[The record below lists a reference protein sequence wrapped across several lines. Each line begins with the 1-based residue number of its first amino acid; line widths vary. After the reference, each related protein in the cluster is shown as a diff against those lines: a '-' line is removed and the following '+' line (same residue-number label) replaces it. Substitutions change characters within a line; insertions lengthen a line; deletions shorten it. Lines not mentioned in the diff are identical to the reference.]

1 MEKIEYSDLNKFL
14 VSVGVALM
22 TISILIVWLF
32 FREPFDLLIEQ
43 KTIDNLTETAKTI
56 IITRQGQVSLL
67 LCIIP
72 WVSLILFLLGLTSL
86 IIGLIRWLKKQR
98 LLDERDELTNKK
110 LQKELEKL
118 SEKEVVDKAETEY
131 EQTVDEQTQP
141 TEPKTEANTK
151 EQFIK
156 SYLQV
161 EQTISDKLKLFFS
174 DKYRVLTNYRL
185 KHFEYDIILNAPL
198 KLDTDKI
205 IEIKYYPNGVNSQY
219 IRETLIR
226 LEIAKG
232 FYQETMQKSVK
243 PILIIVLPEDKY
255 NLFEIAK
262 LKETPKQLKHIKL
275 DNLSL
280 HFISQ
285 NKLNDLTKERLT
297 SIIEEEE

>member
-32 FREPFDLLIEQ
+32 FREPFDLLLEQ

-56 IITRQGQVSLL
+56 ILTRQGQVSYL

-72 WVSLILFLLGLTSL
+72 WVALILFLLGLTSL

-131 EQTVDEQTQP
+131 KQTVDEQAEP
-141 TEPKTEANTK
+141 IEPKTETSAK
-151 EQFIK
+151 DLFVK

-205 IEIKYYPNGVNSQY
+205 IEIKYYPNGVTSQY

-226 LEIAKG
+226 LDIAKS
-232 FYQETMQKSVK
+232 FYQETMQKPVK
-243 PILIIVLPEDKY
+243 PVLIIVLPEGKY
-255 NLFEIAK
+255 NLVEIAK
-262 LKETPKQLKHIKL
+262 LKGTTKQLKHIKL

-285 NKLNDLTKERLT
+285 NKLNDLTKEWLT
-297 SIIEEEE
+297 SIIEEE

>member
-1 MEKIEYSDLNKFL
+1 MEKIEYSDLNKSL

-22 TISILIVWLF
+22 PISILIVWLF

-56 IITRQGQVSLL
+56 IITRQGQVSHLL
-67 LCIIP
+67 YVIP
-72 WVSLILFLLGLTSL
+72 WVALALFLLGLTSL
-86 IIGLIRWLKKQR
+86 IIGLSRWVKKQR

-131 EQTVDEQTQP
+131 KQTVDEQDQP
-141 TEPKTEANTK
+141 TEPKTETNPK
-151 EQFIK
+151 EQFVK

-161 EQTISDKLKLFFS
+161 EQTISDKLKIFFS

-205 IEIKYYPNGVNSQY
+205 IEIKYYPNGVTSQY

-226 LEIAKG
+226 MEIAKG
-232 FYQETMQKSVK
+232 FYQETMQKPVK
-243 PILIIVLPEDKY
+243 PVLIIVLPKNKY
-255 NLFEIAK
+255 NPSEIEK
-262 LKETPKQLKHIKL
+262 LLKETTRQLKHIKL

-285 NKLNDLTKERLT
+285 NELNDLTKERLA
-297 SIIEEEE
+297 SIIEEE

>member
-32 FREPFDLLIEQ
+32 FREPFDLLLEQ

-56 IITRQGQVSLL
+56 ILTRQGQVSYLL
-67 LCIIP
+67 WIIP
-72 WVSLILFLLGLTSL
+72 WVALILFLLGLTSL

-118 SEKEVVDKAETEY
+118 SEKEVVAKAETEY
-131 EQTVDEQTQP
+131 KQTVDEQAQP
-141 TEPKTEANTK
+141 AEAKTETSAK
-151 EQFIK
+151 EQFVK

-205 IEIKYYPNGVNSQY
+205 IEIKYYPNGVTSQY

-226 LEIAKG
+226 MEIAKG
-232 FYQETMQKSVK
+232 FYQETMQKPVK
-243 PILIIVLPEDKY
+243 PVLIIVLPENKY
-255 NLFEIAK
+255 NLFETAK
-262 LKETPKQLKHIKL
+262 LKETTKQLKHIKL

-280 HFISQ
+280 HFIPQ
-285 NKLNDLTKERLT
+285 NKLNDLTKEWLT
-297 SIIEEEE
+297 SIIEEE